1 MSETDRTEGV
11 TDRPEGVAD
20 PLLWKLAVGVA
31 DAHEP
36 DGEGGCRNLLCAG
49 EPWPCTAWNNAQR
62 ALRAAQGESADTP
75 PAPAEQSTGWS
86 GAPVV
91 PAARRAT
98 AQPAQ
103 RGTGATASAA

>member
-1 MSETDRTEGV
+1 MSETPRVEDV
-11 TDRPEGVAD
+11 TDRPDWVAD
-20 PLLWKLAVGVA
+20 PLLWKLALGVA

-49 EPWPCTAWNNAQR
+49 EPWPCTAWNNAQL
-62 ALRAAQGESADTP
+62 ALRAAQGESVAETAGP
-75 PAPAEQSTGWS
+75 ESPAGWS

-98 AQPAQ
+98 TAATPQ
-103 RGTGATASAA
+103 TSGATASAA